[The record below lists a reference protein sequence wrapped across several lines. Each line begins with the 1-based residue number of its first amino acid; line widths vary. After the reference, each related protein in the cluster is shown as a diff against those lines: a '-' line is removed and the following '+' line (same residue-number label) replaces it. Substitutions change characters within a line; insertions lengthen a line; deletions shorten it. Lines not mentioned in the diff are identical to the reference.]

1 MSQVPNSHLCTLRN
15 GKNFTKDRMGA
26 QLSASLILG
35 LALAASA
42 QARYAIRD
50 EDAMGEGSPKV
61 VVLHD
66 TVAGAGA
73 EAAITP
79 SSGPE
84 ISNFKVTRQGKMIE
98 LLYNARDYASPPGV
112 FHGCGPLLWPD
123 VGMQYPVT
131 TVPKE
136 NCGHGVVYR
145 RWKKLSDAMSRF
157 CQRHAVE
164 RNSALRRFTWSAGDG
179 GTERFSG
186 DRRWVALMLMSQCHW
201 PDTRVNHSHV

>member
-1 MSQVPNSHLCTLRN
+1 MFECRKYRTLIFAPSETGRILRK
-15 GKNFTKDRMGA
+15 GRMGA

-35 LALAASA
+35 LALAASV
-42 QARYAIRD
+42 QARYAITD

-66 TVAGAGA
+66 IVAGA

-79 SSGPE
+79 SSGAE

-98 LLYNARDYASPPGV
+98 LLYNARDYASPLGV
-112 FHGCGPLLWPD
+112 FHGRGPLLWPA

-136 NCGHGVVYR
+136 NCGMGSYIVAGKSYPMPCHGFAKDM
-145 RWKKLSDAMSRF
+145 RWREIARSADSHGAWVTVELKDSPETDA
-157 CQRHAVE
+157 
-164 RNSALRRFTWSAGDG
+164 G
-179 GTERFSG
+179 
-186 DRRWVALMLMSQCHW
+186 
-201 PDTRVNHSHV
+201 